1 MNIKVNLNIFFFLV
15 LFFITNQIE
24 LYALIML
31 FALIHEIGH
40 LLCGVLLGFEV
51 ENFRIMPLGFSIEF
65 KIDINDYNKKILKSN
80 KVIVK
85 KLLINIA
92 GPLVNIIIILLSLLM
107 NWEDNILYSN
117 LLILVFNLIPIY
129 PLDGGRIIKNLLK
142 ICIGNKKAYFYQ
154 NKVSNFFTV
163 IITVIS
169 SIAIYY
175 YKNIAILIALV
186 FIWALVIKENKRYNL
201 YCRVNKIILYHLRI

>member
-65 KIDINDYNKKILKSN
+65 KIDINDYNKKILK
-80 KVIVK
+80 
-85 KLLINIA
+85 
-92 GPLVNIIIILLSLLM
+92 
-107 NWEDNILYSN
+107 
-117 LLILVFNLIPIY
+117 
-129 PLDGGRIIKNLLK
+129 
-142 ICIGNKKAYFYQ
+142 
-154 NKVSNFFTV
+154 
-163 IITVIS
+163 
-169 SIAIYY
+169 
-175 YKNIAILIALV
+175 
-186 FIWALVIKENKRYNL
+186 
-201 YCRVNKIILYHLRI
+201 